1 MDGFRGLAGSAGLA
15 GLFEARPKRLV
26 PVAYQWPPFSGL
38 GAGGGA
44 GTWGGGW
51 KSGGGPGGGA
61 GLGFLDAGSAAAPR
75 SPEPAAEPAS
85 PPPASSGRFAA
96 PTAG

>member
-44 GTWGGGW
+44 GDGAFCGA
-51 KSGGGPGGGA
+51 GGGA
-61 GLGFLDAGSAAAPR
+61 GGGPCDGTGGWLSRG
-75 SPEPAAEPAS
+75 
-85 PPPASSGRFAA
+85 
-96 PTAG
+96 